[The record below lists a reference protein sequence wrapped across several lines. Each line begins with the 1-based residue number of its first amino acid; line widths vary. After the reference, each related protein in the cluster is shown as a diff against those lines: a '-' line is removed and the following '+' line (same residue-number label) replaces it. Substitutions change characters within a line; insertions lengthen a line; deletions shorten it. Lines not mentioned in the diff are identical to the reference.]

1 MEIIYMDGVFD
12 LFHKGHLEAL
22 KKCQKLGNKV
32 LIGVVSDS
40 DCEKYKRKP
49 IINENHRKEIIE
61 SIKYVD
67 KVIFPAPLVITK
79 EFIINNKITK
89 VVHGFS
95 DKTDIDKQKEFF
107 KVPMNMNI
115 FFNIGYYDKIST
127 TSIIQKIKL
136 EY

>member
-1 MEIIYMDGVFD
+1 MISAWPGWTEWSKAIGWEGLYPSNTPIWWPAAPSFTIIV
-12 LFHKGHLEAL
+12 
-22 KKCQKLGNKV
+22 
-32 LIGVVSDS
+32 
-40 DCEKYKRKP
+40 
-49 IINENHRKEIIE
+49 
-61 SIKYVD
+61 
-67 KVIFPAPLVITK
+67 
-79 EFIINNKITK
+79 NKITK

-107 KVPMNMNI
+107 KVPMDMNI